1 MATATTELLSLEQ
14 ITDHPLCAGVIRH
27 EGPAADHDYR
37 HLLFAAD
44 NRDDFDGGHND
55 GDLSAL
61 ASSYIR
67 DGLRFVVELFPAP
80 PEPQRW
86 DEVEDDLI
94 GFAGQFWSR
103 Y

>member
-1 MATATTELLSLEQ
+1 MATATQLSIHQ
-14 ITDHPLCAGVIRH
+14 IAAHPLCAGVIRH
-27 EGPAADHDYR
+27 DAPAEDHDYR

-44 NRDDFDGGHND
+44 DRDDFDGGHND
-55 GDLSAL
+55 RDLSTL

-86 DEVEDDLI
+86 DEVEDDDLI
-94 GFAGQFWSR
+94 SVCGQLRCR